1 MSDEQ
6 TPTPDRTHGAAPDQ
20 PPADPP
26 ADLPADPPA
35 ARRSRAAALR
45 ARLRGARG
53 RSLGWR
59 GVAAVALASLLI
71 GGAGGALV
79 HAVADDHGHHGHH
92 GDRGRPDFST
102 VRPEGFGDDAD
113 RGQPGRPGLPPQTVP
128 EGTAPQEDVQP
139 DPSGDTSS
147 SDAT

>member
-6 TPTPDRTHGAAPDQ
+6 TPTPDRTPGAAPDQ
-20 PPADPP
+20 PPADLP

-53 RSLGWR
+53 RSPGWR

-79 HAVADDHGHHGHH
+79 HAVADDYGHH
-92 GDRGRPDFST
+92 GRPDFST

-113 RGQPGRPGLPPQTVP
+113 RGQPGRPGLAPQTVP

-147 SDAT
+147 GDAT